1 MEPPQLPFVF
11 VPARRKKSKATKRY
25 ERKQA
30 AKADLERTPLQSV
43 APSPWSDT
51 PVASWDTIS
60 ISSNWDTMK
69 SPKVSTASTNVSAQV
84 LTQSVDE
91 QIGQGNCVK
100 DMEGWPWKDR
110 LEKHITMVDLLSVID
125 SKLLPSKDL

>member
-1 MEPPQLPFVF
+1 M
-11 VPARRKKSKATKRY
+11 
-25 ERKQA
+25 
-30 AKADLERTPLQSV
+30 
-43 APSPWSDT
+43 
-51 PVASWDTIS
+51 ASWDTIS

-69 SPKVSTASTNVSAQV
+69 SPKVSTASTNVSAKV